1 MSFLNDILNL
11 LMPLSSKK
19 ITNNDEK
26 SIFKTKVTIII
37 NRK

>member
-26 SIFKTKVTIII
+26 SIFRNDSYNYNK
-37 NRK
+37 

>member
-1 MSFLNDILNL
+1 MYVKKNETFMSFLNDILNL

-26 SIFKTKVTIII
+26 SIF
-37 NRK
+37 